1 MSAIG
6 KSYAQL
12 MPRAKYLL
20 ALPGPPTAYFEP
32 LGNSNITSVML
43 ETDFQSATGQE
54 VGVNGTLYFDL
65 GKIVTTYDA
74 NGNRVAV
81 YRLANYV
88 ENSATEGVGSHPP
101 FYIRTWGADP
111 SSYVVTVARIA

>member
-32 LGNSNITSVML
+32 RQDAVITSTML
-43 ETDFQSATGQE
+43 EDDFQSATAPEEGQ
-54 VGVNGTLYFDL
+54 NGTLYFDL
-65 GKIVTTYDA
+65 GNTVTTYDA

-111 SSYVVTVARIA
+111 SYVVSVARIA